1 MQGLFCFILEP
12 VLLSVLF
19 VCLEDSFNHMSR
31 FRTVGLD
38 PTNKEAE
45 IVPHDLRG
53 TAFGGELVE
62 VGLFGFFRFHD
73 VTIPQIEMIASF
85 ILFFFSL
92 HYRELVECID
102 TEVNAEGRRLG
113 QIAPVFD
120 LVKQ

>member
-19 VCLEDSFNHMSR
+19 VCFKDAFEC
-31 FRTVGLD
+31 FRTFWTVGLD
-38 PTNKEAE
+38 PTKEEAK
-45 IVPHDLRG
+45 IIPHYLRG
-53 TAFGGELVE
+53 FLFSEELVE

-102 TEVNAEGRRLG
+102 TEVDAEGRRLG
-113 QIAPVFD
+113 QIAPVFN
-120 LVKQ
+120 LVK

>member
-1 MQGLFCFILEP
+1 M
-12 VLLSVLF
+12 LSVLF
-19 VCLEDSFNHMSR
+19 VR
-31 FRTVGLD
+31 FKYALYSGCPLWTVGLD

-45 IVPHDLRG
+45 IVTHDLRG

-85 ILFFFSL
+85 IFVFFSL

>member
-19 VCLEDSFNHMSR
+19 VR
-31 FRTVGLD
+31 FQDALYSGCPLWTVGLD

-102 TEVNAEGRRLG
+102 TEVDAEGRRLG

>member
-1 MQGLFCFILEP
+1 M
-12 VLLSVLF
+12 LSVLF
-19 VCLEDSFNHMSR
+19 VR
-31 FRTVGLD
+31 FQDALNGRCPLWTVGLD
-38 PTNKEAE
+38 PTNKKAK
-45 IVPHDLRG
+45 IIPHYLRG

-85 ILFFFSL
+85 IFVFFSL
-92 HYRELVECID
+92 HYRELVERID
-102 TEVNAEGRRLG
+102 TEVDAEGRRLG

>member
-1 MQGLFCFILEP
+1 M
-12 VLLSVLF
+12 LSVLF
-19 VCLEDSFNHMSR
+19 VR
-31 FRTVGLD
+31 FQDALNGRCALWAVGLD
-38 PTNKEAE
+38 PTNKEAK
-45 IVPHDLRG
+45 IVTHYLRG
-53 TAFGGELVE
+53 TALGGELVE

-102 TEVNAEGRRLG
+102 TEVDAEGRRLG

-120 LVKQ
+120 LIKQ